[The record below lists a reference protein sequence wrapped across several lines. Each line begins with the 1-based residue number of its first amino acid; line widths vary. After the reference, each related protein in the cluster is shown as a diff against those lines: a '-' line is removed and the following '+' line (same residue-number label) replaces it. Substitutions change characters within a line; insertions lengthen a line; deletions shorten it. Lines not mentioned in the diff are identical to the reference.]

1 VGGDELSQVRLESPV
16 VLVLGQPG
24 SGRSTALAVMVRSL
38 AGEGREEVVVITPRR
53 SRLPEL
59 LSSMEGVRLFGPSQL
74 DSPDLGRCLDEAGP
88 STVVAIDDADAL
100 TDLPLATRLVP
111 LLSRW
116 RDGGA
121 TVLAAAGIEEAAGA
135 FRGLVPELR
144 KSKSG
149 LLLQPQQVTQ
159 GDLLGTRLQRS
170 MVGTPVPLRGVA
182 VHQGGATVVQVPVPD

>member
-1 VGGDELSQVRLESPV
+1 
-16 VLVLGQPG
+16 
-24 SGRSTALAVMVRSL
+24 
-38 AGEGREEVVVITPRR
+38 VVVITPRR

-59 LSSMEGVRLFGPSQL
+59 LGSLEGVRLFGPSEL
-74 DSPDLGRCLDEAGP
+74 DSPDLGRRLDEAGP
-88 STVVAIDDADAL
+88 STLVAIDDADAL

-121 TVLAAAGIEEAAGA
+121 VVIAAAGIEEAAGA

-144 KSKSG
+144 KSKCG

-170 MVGTPVPLRGVA
+170 MVGAPAPLRGVA
-182 VHQGGATVVQVPVPD
+182 VQQGVATVV

>member
-1 VGGDELSQVRLESPV
+1 
-16 VLVLGQPG
+16 
-24 SGRSTALAVMVRSL
+24 
-38 AGEGREEVVVITPRR
+38 VITPRR

-59 LSSMEGVRLFGPSQL
+59 LGPLTGVRLFGPTEL
-74 DSPDLGRCLDEAGP
+74 DSPDLVRCLDEAGP
-88 STVVAIDDADAL
+88 FSVVVIDDADAL
-100 TDLPLATRLVP
+100 GDLPLAARLAQ

-144 KSKSG
+144 KAKSG

-170 MVGTPVPLRGVA
+170 MVGAPLPLRAVA
-182 VHQGGATVVQVPVPD
+182 VHQGVATVVQVPVPV